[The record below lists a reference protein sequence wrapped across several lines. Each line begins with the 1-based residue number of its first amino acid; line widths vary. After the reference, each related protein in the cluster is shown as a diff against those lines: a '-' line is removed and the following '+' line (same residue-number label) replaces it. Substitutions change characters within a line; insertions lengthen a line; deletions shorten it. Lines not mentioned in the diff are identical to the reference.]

1 MAQITKQEF
10 FFGYVVVLGAWLAMF
25 VSAGAQFSFG
35 IFQPYLL
42 KEFGWS
48 RGMLSLGFTL
58 NLVTMP
64 VFGLLGG
71 YLVDRI
77 GPKWT
82 VIIGGIIGGIGMA
95 LLSTITQAWHFILL
109 YGIIFPMGIGLS
121 YMIATVPTVRRWFM
135 RKAALMVAIA
145 MTGSGLGIVVLT
157 PIAQYIISSS
167 NWQMGYISFGV
178 ILALG
183 ATIGGLLLKKDPES
197 MGTYPDGKPPTQE
210 ELEKRPDFRVR
221 NERWSVKE
229 SSRTSTFWLIII
241 VQAGYLMAVFGFLGH
256 LITWAYLDLNIPM
269 NNAVS
274 IFSFGFVLSAVIGRL
289 FSGTISDWYIK
300 QFSWTRKPILY
311 FNLIGVALGCFMATL
326 VSSPLTLTIVVI
338 IIGFTYG
345 TGLPMYPV
353 YLGDLF
359 GVINLPI
366 LFGVMGIFINIAAA
380 IGPVLYG
387 FSHDITGSYNPAF
400 IINGL
405 YCLLST
411 IALWFI
417 QTPKKRSVPI

>member
-1 MAQITKQEF
+1 MERKF
-10 FFGYVVVLGAWLAMF
+10 FFGYIVVLGAWLAMF
-25 VSAGAQFSFG
+25 VSAGAQFSFS

-58 NLVTMP
+58 NLLTMP
-64 VFGLLGG
+64 IFGLLGG

-77 GPKWT
+77 GPRWT
-82 VIIGGIIGGIGMA
+82 VVIGAVISGMGMV
-95 LLSTITQAWHFILL
+95 LLSTITQVWHFILL
-109 YGIIFPMGIGLS
+109 YGMIFPMGLGLS
-121 YMIATVPTVRRWFM
+121 YIIATVSTVRRWFM
-135 RKAALMVAIA
+135 RKASLMVAIA

-167 NWQMGYISFGV
+167 NWQTGYISFGV
-178 ILALG
+178 ILAVG
-183 ATIGGLLLKKDPES
+183 GTIGGLLLKKDPES
-197 MGTYPDGKPPTQE
+197 SGTYPDGKPPTEE
-210 ELEKRPDFRVR
+210 ELRKRPDFMVR
-221 NERWSVKE
+221 DEEWPVSKA
-229 SSRTSTFWLIII
+229 SRTSTFWLIII

-274 IFSFGFVLSAVIGRL
+274 IFSFGFVLSAVMGRL
-289 FSGTISDWYIK
+289 FSGAISDWYMK

-326 VSSPLTLTIVVI
+326 VSSPLALTIVVI

-345 TGLPMYPV
+345 TGLSMYPV

-359 GVINLPI
+359 GVINLPV

-380 IGPVLYG
+380 IGPVLFG
-387 FSHDITGSYNPAF
+387 FSHDTTGSYNPAF

-405 YCLLST
+405 ICLMS
-411 IALWFI
+411 ALALLFI
-417 QTPKKRSVPI
+417 KAPKAKGVAH